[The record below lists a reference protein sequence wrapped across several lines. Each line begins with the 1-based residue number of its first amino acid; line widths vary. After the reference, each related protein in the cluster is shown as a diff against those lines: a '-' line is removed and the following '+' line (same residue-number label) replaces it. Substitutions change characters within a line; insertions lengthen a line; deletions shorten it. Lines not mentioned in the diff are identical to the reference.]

1 MEKFRIR
8 GSSRPLSGT
17 VRISGAKNAALPI
30 LFGTVLTDDDIVL
43 HNVPVLRDVKT
54 ALRLLELTGKTC
66 VMEGNDITIK
76 GGISDH
82 VAMVSLPGGCAI
94 GARPVD
100 LHIRGL
106 EEMGAKINVEYGYI
120 NAKAEGGLHGA
131 SINMKCVSVTGTENL
146 VMAAALAHGRT
157 VIENAAREPEVV
169 DLANFLISLG
179 AKIEGAGTS
188 VITIDGVQRL
198 HGGEY
203 TVLPDRIETGTFLV
217 AGAVSGGHVR
227 CENTDCSI
235 LEDVLSKLREAG
247 AEIECGKGYID
258 LDMKGKKPKAVNI
271 VTAPYPGFPT
281 DMQAQFTVLN
291 AVADG
296 SGAITENIFE
306 NRFMHVPELIRMG
319 ARLELRDN
327 TCISESVDRLKGAQ
341 VMATDLRASASLVI
355 AGLIADGET
364 ILDRIYHIDRGY
376 ERIEEKIRCL
386 GGSIERFS

>member
-1 MEKFRIR
+1 
-8 GSSRPLSGT
+8 
-17 VRISGAKNAALPI
+17 
-30 LFGTVLTDDDIVL
+30 
-43 HNVPVLRDVKT
+43 
-54 ALRLLELTGKTC
+54 
-66 VMEGNDITIK
+66 
-76 GGISDH
+76 
-82 VAMVSLPGGCAI
+82 
-94 GARPVD
+94 
-100 LHIRGL
+100 
-106 EEMGAKINVEYGYI
+106 MGAKINVEYGYI

>member
-82 VAMVSLPGGCAI
+82 VAPYGGCAI